1 MLPDPSTTSQ
11 GFYLSVWLASPLLL
25 SLSVFLPLGACFLFE
40 ISSWV
45 HDISI
50 RSPGIQNLSTGFGRG
65 PFSINAWVHNL
76 EYMTLKLI
84 LEEQSVWNCF
94 YIKISQRWNEG
105 WSWNHPYL
113 LFNVLVLILS
123 KPLFRF
129 KLCIHHTI
137 CFSFSSSKLELLV
150 PLWVDCSHSPSS

>member
-1 MLPDPSTTSQ
+1 MVTTTSRRTLPDPSTTSH
-11 GFYLSVWLASPLLL
+11 GFYLSVWLASSLLL

-45 HDISI
+45 HDIGI

-84 LEEQSVWNCF
+84 LEEHSVWNCF
-94 YIKISQRWNEG
+94 HIKISQRWKWRMDLDLSILTIQCACINTFKTLVQVEAVYT
-105 WSWNHPYL
+105 SHNTF
-113 LFNVLVLILS
+113 LF
-123 KPLFRF
+123 F
-129 KLCIHHTI
+129 KL
-137 CFSFSSSKLELLV
+137 
-150 PLWVDCSHSPSS
+150 